1 MKSEEFKLIFL
12 PLTDKLFK
20 VARRFTDNDDDAK
33 DIIQD
38 AYLKLW
44 EIRDKLDEIDNCEAF
59 SVRLV
64 RNLSL
69 DFLKSARVK
78 NNIGITAEEVIIDSS
93 DEINDNNPLSEMIE
107 RENENVIISLIERL
121 PEQQKEVMKLRHYS
135 ECSMEEIVDLT
146 GISATN
152 VRTILS
158 RARKKIKGQF
168 EKIFDYESR

>member
-1 MKSEEFKLIFL
+1 MKAEEFKSIFL
-12 PLTDKLFK
+12 PLNGKLFK
-20 VARRFTDNDDDAK
+20 VARRFTDYDDDAK
-33 DIIQD
+33 DIVQD

-44 EIRDKLDEIDNCEAF
+44 AIKDNLDTIENYEAF
-59 SVRLV
+59 CIRLV

-69 DFLKSARVK
+69 DFIKSARVK
-78 NNIGITAEEVIIDSS
+78 NNIGVTPQDIILNSPAEITEV
-93 DEINDNNPLSEMIE
+93 NPLNRMIE
-107 RENENVIISLIERL
+107 QESGKIVLSLIEKL

-158 RARKKIKGQF
+158 RARKKIKEQF
-168 EKIFDYESR
+168 EKIFEYESN